1 MVLVSGFRPGDAEDG
16 DGFIFD
22 VMRARPVGDQ
32 TEKIW
37 RQRGRHI
44 VTSVDGRT
52 LRYGASVGA
61 ISVVMALTLAPY
73 RYNPYLCTDRGQYIL
88 GTCACVCS
96 NLARVLRDED

>member
-1 MVLVSGFRPGDAEDG
+1 MVLVSGFRPGDAEDE

-22 VMRARPVGDQ
+22 VMRDRPVGDQ
-32 TEKIW
+32 TKKIW

-61 ISVVMALTLAPY
+61 ILLVLALTLAPY
-73 RYNPYLCTDRGQYIL
+73 RSFWR
-88 GTCACVCS
+88 
-96 NLARVLRDED
+96 